1 MDDILI
7 LSRALHYGSAL
18 LLFGISVFQGWL
30 APQHLARSLDAALGR
45 VVFVAALIGLAS
57 AVAWLLIASG
67 EMGEGW
73 SDVWNPAT
81 WSAVLTE
88 TEFGKVWQVHLLLAA
103 ALTGFLASGWGRH
116 WRFVAV
122 LSAFYLGSLGF
133 IGHAAMLEGAA
144 GRVSRASHVV
154 HLLAGGF
161 WLGALVALKLCLERF
176 EQPDLASEI
185 SSALQRFSGLGHLA
199 VAAVIASGLVNVAL
213 VLDRWP
219 TDTSSPYQL
228 LLLLKM
234 ALVAMMVGLAIVNR
248 YVLVPN
254 LENSEGVL
262 RGLRLSTLVELA
274 LGICVVA
281 LVSVF
286 GNLAPQ

>member
-7 LSRALHYGSAL
+7 LSRVLHYGSAL
-18 LLFGISVFQGWL
+18 LLFGISAFQGWL

-45 VVFVAALIGLAS
+45 VVFVASLIGLAS

-81 WSAVLTE
+81 WFAVLTE

-103 ALTGFLASGWGRH
+103 ALVSFLASGWGRH
-116 WRFVAV
+116 WRFMAV

-176 EQPDLASEI
+176 DQPDLASEI

-254 LENSEGVL
+254 LENSEGAL

-274 LGICVVA
+274 LGVCVVA